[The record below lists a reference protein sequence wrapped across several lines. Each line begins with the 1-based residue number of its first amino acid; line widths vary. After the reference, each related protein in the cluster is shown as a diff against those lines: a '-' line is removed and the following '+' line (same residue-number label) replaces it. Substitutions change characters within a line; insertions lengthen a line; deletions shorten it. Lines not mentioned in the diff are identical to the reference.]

1 MDCFPRNR
9 NTPGELT
16 SNTVP
21 FFCFCSSSWLL
32 KSWALSSST
41 PRGFCSPFSLAQ
53 GFRRAP
59 SRAADREIRWL
70 RGCRR
75 PPRDR
80 DGAHPSPA
88 RRRRG
93 ARRRRHPP
101 RCRETREHTALAPRR
116 GRAPRD
122 DPSRTRAARPR
133 RVDVRALSRPRAPRR
148 GNGARR
154 RRVRACRAP
163 DRATSLATGH
173 RGRATARSGRPRGAS
188 VMESQAP
195 RVSVEGF
202 DGPLDLLL
210 ELVEEKKLDIL
221 TVRLGDLADAY
232 LARVRAMA
240 ELPADEVS
248 AFLALASRLVL
259 LKARSLLPSLE
270 PIPDE
275 EGESEEDLRLRLLE
289 YAIVRERAGQL
300 GARLRAGERAFHREG
315 GTVELPPRG
324 GEVDALASAWSRVLA
339 LATRQREEDIVAPGE
354 RYSVEQRT
362 GEIEALVAAQ
372 ERVSFATLLGD
383 APTVG
388 FAVVTFIALLD
399 LYRRG
404 VIDLVQDELFADIV
418 ITRREATSAQ
428 T

>member
-1 MDCFPRNR
+1 
-9 NTPGELT
+9 
-16 SNTVP
+16 
-21 FFCFCSSSWLL
+21 
-32 KSWALSSST
+32 
-41 PRGFCSPFSLAQ
+41 
-53 GFRRAP
+53 
-59 SRAADREIRWL
+59 
-70 RGCRR
+70 
-75 PPRDR
+75 
-80 DGAHPSPA
+80 
-88 RRRRG
+88 
-93 ARRRRHPP
+93 
-101 RCRETREHTALAPRR
+101 
-116 GRAPRD
+116 
-122 DPSRTRAARPR
+122 
-133 RVDVRALSRPRAPRR
+133 
-148 GNGARR
+148 
-154 RRVRACRAP
+154 
-163 DRATSLATGH
+163 
-173 RGRATARSGRPRGAS
+173 
-188 VMESQAP
+188 MESQAP
-195 RVSVEGF
+195 NVSVEGF

-232 LARVRAMA
+232 LARVRAMEA
-240 ELPADEVS
+240 LPADEVS

-270 PIPDE
+270 PLPDE
-275 EGESEEDLRLRLLE
+275 EGESEDELRARLLE

-324 GEVDALASAWSRVLA
+324 GEVDALASAWTRVLA
-339 LATRQREEDIVAPGE
+339 LATRQREEEIVAPGE

-362 GEIEALVAAQ
+362 AEIEALVAAQ

-404 VIDLVQDELFADIV
+404 AIDLVQDELFADIV
-418 ITRREATSAQ
+418 VTRREPTSAQ